1 MNLGRNSTHSDFTG
15 IAHFSFFLCHF
26 KRLEKFVVLCAVI
39 SAPTVII
46 FCCST
51 QSAPQALVSTPQE
64 NGSEE
69 KAIDD
74 ARVCQICFMEERGV
88 VFLPCGHLV
97 ACVKCAPSLST
108 CAVCRQP
115 FTGTVRVF
123 LS

>member
-1 MNLGRNSTHSDFTG
+1 MIQHFESWFG
-15 IAHFSFFLCHF
+15 IRHIQILLELPIFL
-26 KRLEKFVVLCAVI
+26 LT
-39 SAPTVII
+39 SAPTVTI

-51 QSAPQALVSTPQE
+51 QSVPQGSVSTPQG
-64 NGSEE
+64 NDSEE
-69 KAIDD
+69 KVIDD